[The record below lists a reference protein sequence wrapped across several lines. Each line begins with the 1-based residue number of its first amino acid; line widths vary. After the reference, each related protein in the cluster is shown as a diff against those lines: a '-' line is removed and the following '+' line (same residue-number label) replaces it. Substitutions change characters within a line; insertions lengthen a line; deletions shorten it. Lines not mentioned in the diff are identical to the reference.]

1 LRAGKLSGIGA
12 SLKISLA
19 ADMGFLSAVPRP
31 GGWVKTNHVIASGG
45 GAERQG
51 PADIAKPK
59 HHQTPSA
66 EPGDGRKDRM

>member
-19 ADMGFLSAVPRP
+19 VGMGLLGAVPRP
-31 GGWVKTNHVIASGG
+31 RGRVEANHVIAGGG

-59 HHQTPSA
+59 HGQTPSA
-66 EPGDGRKDRM
+66 KPWDGRKDRM